1 MSPITQIA
9 PVVALQAM
17 PPCLLEFRLGLDA
30 LDMLIPGRLQAIR
43 HGHGLNHI
51 NWFSRDGCLDK
62 ASAKGRHDNIA
73 SDDPFPDSPIL
84 ENIKAV
90 GGFSDGLL

>member
-9 PVVALQAM
+9 PVVALQAT

-51 NWFSRDGCLDK
+51 NWFSSDGCLDK
-62 ASAKGRHDNIA
+62 ASAKGRHDNIT
-73 SDDPFPDSPIL
+73 SDDPFADSPIL
-84 ENIKAV
+84 ENIKSV
-90 GGFSDGLL
+90 GGLSDGLL